1 MYIGNCL
8 SPDHKKY
15 CIRLSLVGPSY
26 PYHVPAF
33 TTFHPLSIYFK
44 LFASC
49 TQFFLSRLF
58 DSAYLFY
65 LSSSPLFAPSS
76 PLFAP
81 SSSYSLP
88 LPPSSLPLPPS
99 LLPLPP
105 LRSFFTPSFPASFSS
120 LTSSIIFLV
129 TASLAVVCKVLFIN

>member
-76 PLFAP
+76 P
-81 SSSYSLP
+81 
-88 LPPSSLPLPPS
+88 SSLPLPPIRSLFPSLRSLFAPSSPSS
-99 LLPLPP
+99 LLLHS
-105 LRSFFTPSFPASFSS
+105 LFPSFLLFTHIFNHFLGYCISS
-120 LTSSIIFLV
+120 
-129 TASLAVVCKVLFIN
+129 VVCKVLFIN